1 MFLLLIATQWAAE
14 RGSLASPLGFSYI
27 VINLNVMKY
36 RTLTLFFLATLV
48 VSAVSA
54 KPRTLAQLKAIAAR
68 QLASSSD
75 AKKTRANAATR
86 LVTLQ
91 AMSNLTVIGD
101 KQKGFVVL
109 ANDDAIEA
117 VVGVSNKPYT
127 TGANANPAF
136 QWYLRAANAAVAS
149 RLANGQTYSAAIA
162 PAAPLPDHVDPL
174 IETKWHQEAPFN
186 NDIQKDGNGKPYL
199 VGCVAI
205 AMSQIMRYYKY
216 PTKGI
221 GSNSYTSHGENLT
234 ADFSASPYQWDKMLK
249 VYEKSKYSDEEAKA
263 VSELMRQVGI
273 SVNMKYEPN
282 FSSSY
287 TSSAQNAL
295 IKYFGYN
302 PNMNRYT
309 RNFYSEQEWM
319 DMVFTELSQ
328 HRPIYYSGN
337 DSNGKNGHA
346 FVIDGYNKDGKVY
359 VNWGWGGFDDG
370 YFDIG
375 ILTPQ
380 GNGDYSY
387 KQDMITDIQPARDGQ
402 WKSHLTLNYGNELT
416 IEQFSKVAF
425 SVPGIQLWNV
435 SSSTLDGEFQLV
447 IEGNGILR
455 DLVSIDYT
463 AKDNYYIGHSWQNLK
478 LPDGLPDGDY
488 KIYPR
493 FKDYRDADWQ
503 IVRAEYGKKNSVI
516 IHVANKKFTI
526 KSNQTD
532 YNWLTGIS
540 SPSAAS
546 RRPAQ
551 IFDMQGRKIA
561 TGDYSNLNLHGIFI
575 VKDQRG
581 TRKVIL

>member
-1 MFLLLIATQWAAE
+1 
-14 RGSLASPLGFSYI
+14 
-27 VINLNVMKY
+27 MKY
-36 RTLTLFFLATLV
+36 RTFTLIFLATLV

-68 QLASSSD
+68 QLVSSSD
-75 AKKTRANAATR
+75 AKETRANAAAR

-117 VVGVSNKPYT
+117 VVGVSNKPYAT
-127 TGANANPAF
+127 SANPNPAF

-162 PAAPLPDHVDPL
+162 PAAPLPDHVAPL

-186 NDIQKDGNGKPYL
+186 NDIQKDDNGKPYL

-205 AMSQIMRYYKY
+205 TMSQIMRYYKC
-216 PTKGI
+216 PTVGI
-221 GSNSYTSHGENLT
+221 GSNSYTSHGEKLT
-234 ADFSASPYQWDKMLK
+234 ADFSASTYQWDKMLK
-249 VYEKSKYSDEEAKA
+249 VYEKSKYTDEEAKA

-282 FSSSY
+282 FSSSF

-302 PNMNRYT
+302 PNMNCYT

-319 DMVFTELSQ
+319 DMVFSELSQ

-337 DSNGKNGHA
+337 DRNWKNGHA
-346 FVIDGYNKDGKVY
+346 FVIDGYDKDGKVH
-359 VNWGWGGFDDG
+359 VNWGWGGFEDG

-375 ILTPQ
+375 ILTPK

-387 KQDMITDIQPARDGQ
+387 KQDMIIDIQPAQDGQ
-402 WKSHLTLNYGNELT
+402 WKSHLTLNYDNELT
-416 IEQFSKVAF
+416 IEKFGRRSISVAE
-425 SVPGIQLWNV
+425 IQLWNV
-435 SSSTLDGEFQLV
+435 SSSTLNGEFQLV

-463 AKDNYYIGHSWQNLK
+463 AQDRYWKSYK
-478 LPDGLPDGDY
+478 LPNLSLPTGLPDGDY

-516 IHVANKKFTI
+516 IHVANGIFDI

-532 YNWLTGIS
+532 YKWLTGIS
-540 SPSAAS
+540 SPSAAL